1 MKQDDKD
8 QAFLHNTR
16 QVLDHSVDALDE
28 ETSSRLRQIRYQ
40 ALNNK
45 PEKHNWFTPYSAFA
59 ATAAV
64 LVLSVTVW
72 LTQLPAINDELV
84 LEDIPLLTTSEEL
97 DFYQELEFY
106 NWLDDEQI
114 NG

>member
-8 QAFLHNTR
+8 QAFLHNAR
-16 QVLDHSVDALDE
+16 HLLDQSVDAIDE
-28 ETSSRLRQIRYQ
+28 DTSSRLRKIRYQ

-45 PEKHNWFTPYSAFA
+45 AEKSYGFMPYSAFA

-64 LVLSVTVW
+64 LILTVTVW
-72 LTQLPAINDELV
+72 LTQSPNINDELV
-84 LEDIPLLTTSEEL
+84 LEDMPLLTTGEEL
-97 DFYQELEFY
+97 DFYQDLEFY
-106 NWLDDEQI
+106 SWLEEEQI